1 MTVVNLFYDSG
12 FVFGFSS
19 IRLILSFYKM
29 KVFSIITLVFLLS
42 GTVVMAQEGTGEIQK
57 ESQPVF
63 PANYS
68 IIEIS
73 KVAVFPGCE
82 EFENEKNKLQICLV
96 KELNEKMEKQLSD
109 FKDYMKEAE
118 IYRMSTK
125 IQFVIDQDGRI
136 VQIKNI
142 DKNNRLGTE
151 AVKALERISYDM
163 ITNGEIIKPAE
174 LVNGIKVKL
183 VYTLPVVCVVQP

>member
-1 MTVVNLFYDSG
+1 
-12 FVFGFSS
+12 
-19 IRLILSFYKM
+19 
-29 KVFSIITLVFLLS
+29 
-42 GTVVMAQEGTGEIQK
+42 
-57 ESQPVF
+57 
-63 PANYS
+63 
-68 IIEIS
+68 
-73 KVAVFPGCE
+73 
-82 EFENEKNKLQICLV
+82 
-96 KELNEKMEKQLSD
+96 MEKQLSD